1 MAGRIL
7 VLQPGIKPL
16 ALLLEV
22 QSLNWLWTLKKDFS
36 TSFLEF
42 IKDSKIYYC
51 YLKQSMLPIFSLT

>member
-1 MAGRIL
+1 MACRIL

-16 ALLLEV
+16 ALLLEA

-42 IKDSKIYYC
+42 IKDSNIYYS